1 MKKSVI
7 LILLVWGSAVSG
19 QNWDKMREQ
28 LEKKMD
34 KLTMSGSV
42 VAPAQYIDG
51 AVQLAKFPHIRFATI
66 QTFDQGYEGVKG
78 TPYISGEW
86 MKGAALLSDSEEPQV
101 ALLNY
106 DCVNDELLVRME
118 DGLPASLPK
127 SHVHSFLLYDE
138 QETPRY
144 RHFVVA
150 TPGSGD
156 PLFCE
161 VLHSGRTIFLVHP
174 KKIFRKADYQRA
186 YSPGRKFD
194 EYLDESIYFLKTEDG
209 RWTKLKPGKKQVL
222 ALFPEKRDL
231 LEKFAAEKKLKLS
244 TPGDIITLLE
254 YYDTL

>member
-1 MKKSVI
+1 MRNSVI
-7 LILLVWGSAVSG
+7 LILIFLGSAVSG
-19 QNWDKMREQ
+19 QNWDDMREQ
-28 LEKKMD
+28 MEKKMD

-42 VAPAQYIDG
+42 VAPTYYQDG
-51 AVQLAKFPHIRFATI
+51 SVQLAKFTHTRFATI
-66 QTFDQGYEGVKG
+66 QTFDQSYEGVKG
-78 TPYISGEW
+78 TPYISEEW
-86 MKGAALLSDSEEPQV
+86 LKGAALLEGSEEPQV

-138 QETPRY
+138 SETPRY

-150 TPGSGD
+150 TPGTGD
-156 PLFCE
+156 PRFCE
-161 VLHSGRTIFLVHP
+161 VLHSGRTIFLVHH

-194 EYLDESIYFLKTEDG
+194 EYLDESIYTLKKEDG
-209 RWTKLKPGKKQVL
+209 SWTKLKPGKKQVI
-222 ALFPEKRDL
+222 ALFPENRDL
-231 LEKFAAEKKLKLS
+231 LEKYSAEQQLKLN
-244 TPGDIITLLE
+244 TPGEIIRLLE